1 MTEFLINTS
10 QYEKLNFHNV
20 ISKILRKCLKYSFT
34 SYNPKLHNKTLLLP
48 PHHKPLSICLPSKSK
63 SGFPDFCAKSI
74 VFVISPSIRSKVVFF
89 LKSNFSKYSLIF
101 IKIKK
106 MNFKVYEKIF
116 QISSFHQIPQILQI
130 YH

>member
-89 LKSNFSKYSLIF
+89 LKSNFSLIF

-106 MNFKVYEKIF
+106 MNFNVIEKIF
-116 QISSFHQIPQILQI
+116 RFHQISQILQI

>member
-89 LKSNFSKYSLIF
+89 LKSNFSLIF

-106 MNFKVYEKIF
+106 MNFKVFEKIF
-116 QISSFHQIPQILQI
+116 RFHQISQILKI

>member
-34 SYNPKLHNKTLLLP
+34 SYNPKLHNKTFLLP

-89 LKSNFSKYSLIF
+89 LKSNFSLIF

-106 MNFKVYEKIF
+106 MNFNVIEKIF
-116 QISSFHQIPQILQI
+116 RFHQISQILQI